1 MALEKL
7 DKVLPRDAVIS
18 ADYSSINYLLRS
30 REKVYMFENPFR
42 PVYFGVYGACD
53 GEKTALRNLPD
64 ADRSPHFSRSGDPSV
79 SEATSF
85 GQIRSARH
93 RSRPQEYSVSCVHPK
108 GNRVQAENRRLAQFG
123 RAGSEMNPR
132 LVYVLGSL
140 SRCRVKG
147 IVSVWN
153 FAGNYWWIF
162 QRHCYADER

>member
-64 ADRSPHFSRSGDPSV
+64 ADLVLISPDREIHPSV
-79 SEATSF
+79 RQLLSDKFDPHDIGAAPKSILF
-85 GQIRSARH
+85 HAFIRRET
-93 RSRPQEYSVSCVHPK
+93 EYK
-108 GNRVQAENRRLAQFG
+108 LKIED
-123 RAGSEMNPR
+123 
-132 LVYVLGSL
+132 SL
-140 SRCRVKG
+140 SLVEPALR
-147 IVSVWN
+147 
-153 FAGNYWWIF
+153 
-162 QRHCYADER
+162 